1 VPDGTRGV
9 ILALGA
15 NDALRGL
22 DPAAMERTLDTI
34 VTRLRARSIPV
45 LLVGMLAPRNLGPD
59 YAARFDPVF
68 PRLAERHGLVFYPFL
83 LDGVVGDPAL
93 NLPDGIHPTARG
105 IGIVA
110 ERMVPTVERFL
121 EGLGR

>member
-1 VPDGTRGV
+1 M

-22 DPAAMERTLDTI
+22 DPTAMERTLDTI
-34 VTRLRARSIPV
+34 VTRLRARNIPV
-45 LLVGMLAPRNLGPD
+45 LLVGMLAPRNLGAD

-68 PRLAERHGLVFYPFL
+68 PRLAERHRLVFYPFL
-83 LDGVVGDPAL
+83 LDGVVGDAAL

-105 IGIVA
+105 IAIVA
-110 ERMVPTVERFL
+110 ERMLPTVERFL
-121 EGLGR
+121 DGLGR